1 MSTFAII
8 LNEPNAEVEQRIRD
22 AYGDCLKVNDAAWL
36 VTGDLS
42 VAEITDV
49 VGFTGEATVAN
60 AAGFVLSLNG
70 SYAGRVNKDT
80 WAWLDR
86 AEAARATA

>member
-1 MSTFAII
+1 MATFAII

-22 AYGDCLKVNDAAWL
+22 AYGDCLKVSDTSWL

-42 VAEITDV
+42 VTEITDV
-49 VGFTGEATVAN
+49 VGFAGETPVAN

-70 SYAGRVNKDT
+70 DYAGRVNKDA

-86 AEAARATA
+86 VEAAQATA